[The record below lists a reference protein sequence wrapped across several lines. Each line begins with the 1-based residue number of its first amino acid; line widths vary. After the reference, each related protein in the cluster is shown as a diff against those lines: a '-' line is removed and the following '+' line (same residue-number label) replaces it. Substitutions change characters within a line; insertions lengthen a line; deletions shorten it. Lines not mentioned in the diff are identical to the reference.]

1 MIQTSHKLEICMISV
16 LVQINHEADTPVRAQ
31 ISGAYAEA
39 IRDGRLTPGTPLPS
53 VRALSAR
60 LGISPATVVAA
71 YRELCSRG
79 LAAASPRSGFRVV
92 GIKPG
97 LPAERTD
104 FQLNRIEPDLRIHP
118 VAEFA
123 SLIFELASA
132 DCSIGGYE
140 EYRGHLELRKAIA
153 DLDREIGVESEPAN
167 GMLITSG
174 AQQALCLIARS
185 QEPGVA
191 VAVED
196 PCYPGARMAFAG
208 AGARLVPI
216 RMTDDGPAPE
226 SLKAI
231 SSPGT
236 VTAFYCCPTY
246 CNPTGRSWSEAAR
259 RRVMEA
265 ASAGGF
271 MLIEDDYLGDLDYLG
286 EAPIR
291 LAALAPDYP
300 KARVVRI
307 RTFSKCLLPA
317 LRLAGVSGDPALI
330 TRLLSLKV
338 TDDLGCSAFLQ
349 RALARFIRQGNYH
362 RHLERVRPRY
372 RATRESLR
380 AALAVLEGHVSFED
394 PPGGLCLLGRVAGD
408 IDPNRFVAEC
418 AKNGVLIS
426 PGSDYWH
433 NTADGADRFR
443 IGFGSLSP
451 DEIPTVVT
459 AIERAAT
466 ASGSFSGGHSI
477 L

>member
-1 MIQTSHKLEICMISV
+1 MISV
-16 LVQINHEADTPVRAQ
+16 LVQIDHDASIPVRAQ
-31 ISGAYAEA
+31 ISGAYTEA

-53 VRALSAR
+53 VRALSGR

-97 LPAERTD
+97 QSTERKD

-123 SLIFELASA
+123 SLIFEMASS
-132 DCSIGGYE
+132 DCAIGGYE
-140 EYRGHLELRKAIA
+140 EYRGHLGLRNAIA
-153 DLDREIGVESEPAN
+153 DLDREIGVESEPLD

-174 AQQALCLIARS
+174 AQQALTLIGRS
-185 QEPGVA
+185 LESGAA

-196 PCYPGARMAFAG
+196 PCYPGARMAFAS
-208 AGARLVPI
+208 AGAHLIPI
-216 RMTDDGPAPE
+216 RMTDDGPDPE
-226 SLKAI
+226 SLQAI
-231 SSPGT
+231 TSPDT

-246 CNPTGRSWSEAAR
+246 ANPTGRSWSDAAR
-259 RRVMEA
+259 RKVMEA
-265 ASAGGF
+265 ASIGGF
-271 MLIEDDYLGDLDYLG
+271 TLIEDDYLGDLDYLG
-286 EAPIR
+286 EAPAR
-291 LAALAPDYP
+291 LATLIQEYP
-300 KARVVRI
+300 KARVARI
-307 RTFSKCLLPA
+307 RTFSKSLLPA
-317 LRLAGVSGDPALI
+317 LRLAGVSGDPDFI
-330 TRLLSLKV
+330 NRLLSLKV

-372 RATRESLR
+372 RDTRESLR
-380 AALAVLEGHVSFED
+380 NALAGMKEHMSFDD
-394 PPGGLCLLGRVAGD
+394 PPGGLCLLGRVGGD

-418 AKNGVLIS
+418 AKRGVLIS
-426 PGSDYWH
+426 PGNDYWH
-433 NTADGADRFR
+433 NPADGANRFR

-451 DEIPTVVT
+451 DEIPLVVS

-466 ASGSFSGGHSI
+466 SSGNFSDGHSI

>member
-1 MIQTSHKLEICMISV
+1 MISV
-16 LVQINHEADTPVRAQ
+16 LAQIDHEANIPIRAQ

-39 IRDGRLTPGTPLPS
+39 IRDGRLPPGTSLPS
-53 VRALSAR
+53 VRALSGR

-97 LPAERTD
+97 QITERKD

-123 SLIFELASA
+123 SLIFELASS

-140 EYRGHLELRKAIA
+140 EYRGHLGLREAIA
-153 DLDREIGVESEPAN
+153 GLDREIGVASEPAN
-167 GMLITSG
+167 GLLITSG
-174 AQQALCLIARS
+174 AQQALSLIARS
-185 QEPGVA
+185 QPPGTA

-216 RMTDDGPAPE
+216 RMTDDGPDQE
-226 SLKAI
+226 SLHAI
-231 SSPGT
+231 SLPGT
-236 VTAFYCCPTY
+236 VTAFYCCPSY
-246 CNPTGRSWSEAAR
+246 GNPTGRSWSEAAR

-271 MLIEDDYLGDLDYLG
+271 TLIEDDYLGDLDYLG
-286 EAPIR
+286 EAPTR
-291 LAALAPDYP
+291 LAALVPDYP
-300 KARVVRI
+300 KVRVVRI

-317 LRLAGVSGDPALI
+317 LRLAGVSGDPGFI
-330 TRLLSLKV
+330 NRLLSLKV

-349 RALARFIRQGNYH
+349 RALARFIRHGSYH

-380 AALAVLEGHVSFED
+380 AALAKLDGPVSFED
-394 PPGGLCLLGRVAGD
+394 PPGGLCLLGRIGGD
-408 IDPNRFVAEC
+408 VDPNRFVAEC
-418 AKNGVLIS
+418 AKGGVLIS

-433 NTADGADRFR
+433 NAPEGNDRFR

-451 DEIPTVVT
+451 EEIPHIVS
-459 AIERAAT
+459 AIERAAS
-466 ASGSFSGGHSI
+466 AAGNFSGGHSI

>member
-1 MIQTSHKLEICMISV
+1 MISL
-16 LVQINHEADTPVRAQ
+16 LVQIDHDASIPVRAQ

-39 IRDGRLTPGTPLPS
+39 IRDGRLTPGTALPS
-53 VRALSAR
+53 VRALSGR

-79 LAAASPRSGFRVV
+79 LVAASPRSGFRVV

-97 LPAERTD
+97 QPTERKD

-123 SLIFELASA
+123 SLIFELASS

-140 EYRGHLELRKAIA
+140 EYRGHLGLREAIA
-153 DLDREIGVESEPAN
+153 SLDREICVESEPAS
-167 GMLITSG
+167 GMLITAG
-174 AQQALCLIARS
+174 AQQALTLIARS
-185 QEPGVA
+185 LEPGTA
-191 VAVED
+191 VAIED
-196 PCYPGARMAFAG
+196 PCYPGARMAFNG
-208 AGARLVPI
+208 AGARLIPI
-216 RMTDDGPAPE
+216 RMTDDGPDPE
-226 SLKAI
+226 ALQAI

-236 VTAFYCCPTY
+236 VAAFYCCPTF
-246 CNPTGRSWSEAAR
+246 CNPTGRSWSDAAR

-271 MLIEDDYLGDLDYLG
+271 TLIEDDYLGDLDYLG
-286 EAPIR
+286 EAPTR
-291 LAALAPDYP
+291 LAALPPDYP
-300 KARVVRI
+300 KARIVRI

-317 LRLAGVSGDPALI
+317 LRLAGVSGDPGFI

-338 TDDLGCSAFLQ
+338 ADDLGCSAFLQ

-380 AALAVLEGHVSFED
+380 AALAKMEGHVSFED
-394 PPGGLCLLGRVAGD
+394 PPGGLCLLGRVGGN

-418 AKNGVLIS
+418 AKGGVLIS

-433 NTADGADRFR
+433 NAADGADRFR
-443 IGFGSLSP
+443 IGFGSLAP
-451 DEIPTVVT
+451 EEIPQVVS
-459 AIERAAT
+459 AIERAAA
-466 ASGSFSGGHSI
+466 ASGSFSGDHSI

>member
-1 MIQTSHKLEICMISV
+1 MISV
-16 LVQINHEADTPVRAQ
+16 SIQIDHDAPLPVRAQ
-31 ISGAYAEA
+31 ISNAYAEA
-39 IRDGRLTPGTPLPS
+39 IRGGNLTPGTALPS
-53 VRALSAR
+53 VRALSGR
-60 LGISPATVVAA
+60 LGVSPATVVAA

-97 LPAERTD
+97 HATERKD

-140 EYRGHLELRKAIA
+140 EYRGYSGLRSAVA
-153 DLDREIGVESEPAN
+153 DLDRECGVESEPVN
-167 GMLITSG
+167 GMLITAG
-174 AQQALCLIARS
+174 AQQALTLIARAL
-185 QEPGVA
+185 EPGAA

-196 PCYPGARMAFAG
+196 PCYPGARMAFSG

-216 RMTDDGPAPE
+216 RMTDDGPDPA
-226 SLKAI
+226 SLRAI

-236 VTAFYCCPTY
+236 ITAFYCCPTY
-246 CNPTGRSWSEAAR
+246 CNPTGRSWSERAR
-259 RRVMEA
+259 RNVMAA
-265 ASAGGF
+265 ASTGGF

-286 EAPIR
+286 EAPTR
-291 LAALAPDYP
+291 LAALVPDYP

-317 LRLAGVSGDPALI
+317 LRLASVTGETSLI

-338 TDDLGCSAFLQ
+338 ADDLGCSAFLQ
-349 RALARFIRQGNYH
+349 RALARFVRQGNYH

-372 RATRESLR
+372 RATREALR
-380 AALAVLEGHVSFED
+380 AALLGMQGHVSFD
-394 PPGGLCLLGRVAGD
+394 NPPGGLCLLGRVAGD

-418 AKNGVLIS
+418 AKGGVLIS

-433 NTADGADRFR
+433 SATDGINRFR

-451 DEIPTVVT
+451 EEIPLVVS
-459 AIERAAT
+459 AIERAAA